1 MGKPNE
7 ILVTLSQN
15 NEEEVTEFI
24 GMLETYGL
32 LQKALKGALYG
43 MDIIRYNSIL
53 ASTVVD
59 YRLRRQL
66 TVRQ

>member
-1 MGKPNE
+1 MKMNE
-7 ILVTLSQN
+7 ILGKMWQN
-15 NEEEVTEFI
+15 REEATEEFTA
-24 GMLETYGL
+24 MLELYGL
-32 LQKALKGALYG
+32 LQKALEGALYG